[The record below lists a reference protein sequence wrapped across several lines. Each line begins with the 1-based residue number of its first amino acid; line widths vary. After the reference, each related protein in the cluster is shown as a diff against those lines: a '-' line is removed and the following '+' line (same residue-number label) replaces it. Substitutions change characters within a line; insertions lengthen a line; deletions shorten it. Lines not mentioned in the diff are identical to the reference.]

1 MRAATLG
8 LLAVLSAA
16 GAAFAQDHVRV
27 WSTLSARA
35 VPIGGTTVL
44 ELHIETSGAAPQRI
58 EAPALPPEVEVVG
71 TRDYSQIRFS
81 LPGGRTRLVRRELVL
96 RPNAT
101 GTFRIPPFA
110 VTVDGQTYRTQAIDL
125 VVTSSGAGTG
135 GPGGAAAAA
144 PGAAGGGGAP
154 GQWAPGGAPGA
165 GNVLPPGVALGR

>member
-1 MRAATLG
+1 PERRRAGREGAVPRPTPQRTARRTGRAGLVMRAATLG

-96 RPNAT
+96 
-101 GTFRIPPFA
+101 
-110 VTVDGQTYRTQAIDL
+110 
-125 VVTSSGAGTG
+125 
-135 GPGGAAAAA
+135 
-144 PGAAGGGGAP
+144 
-154 GQWAPGGAPGA
+154 
-165 GNVLPPGVALGR
+165 